1 MTNKT
6 RLHVCVVHYI
16 LTFLGSFTNSDK
28 HPQHPAQPAHTTM
41 LSDSLYSLA
50 RSKLHLSTSSKDS
63 TSLHRW
69 VLIKNSIV
77 NSLSST
83 TPPALPDTHNDS
95 VDEDDDDADE
105 VLNSVEVVNSFMF
118 PDAGKLVSESTT
130 EEAKASEAQW
140 LDSLL
145 ETLGDDDDDDFNVD
159 SEHNVSTLP
168 ADDDEFPLYS
178 PIVSPMSSSDD
189 LPSDSYYPTSPISV
203 PYPPYHPPLIHAYDF
218 TTFEPLEPLISSF
231 SAPYEDPLPY
241 HNLDDLEDVPD
252 AIEDTSDDESDA
264 PTTPSLGRSSSSL
277 TLDPASVPLPA
288 ERSRLRH
295 SDPRVYIDGDDQY
308 FCFEFDPLPF
318 PDEHLTTSYNQC

>member
-1 MTNKT
+1 
-6 RLHVCVVHYI
+6 
-16 LTFLGSFTNSDK
+16 
-28 HPQHPAQPAHTTM
+28 M

-83 TPPALPDTHNDS
+83 TPPTLPNNDS

-105 VLNSVEVVNSFMF
+105 VLDSVEVVNSFMF

-145 ETLGDDDDDDFNVD
+145 ETLGDDDDDDFGVD

-168 ADDDEFPLYS
+168 ADEYEFPLYS
-178 PIVSPMSSSDD
+178 PIVSPVSSSDD
-189 LPSDSYYPTSPISV
+189 LPSESYYPTSSISV
-203 PYPPYHPPLIHAYDF
+203 PYSPYPPPLIHAYDF
-218 TTFEPLEPLISSF
+218 DPTFEPLEPLVSSF

-241 HNLDDLEDVPD
+241 HNLDNLEDVPD

-277 TLDPASVPLPA
+277 TLDPASVPLPPA
-288 ERSRLRH
+288 ERSSRLRH
-295 SDPRVYIDGDDQY
+295 SDPRVYIDVDEQY
-308 FCFEFDPLPF
+308 FCFEMDPLPF
-318 PDEHLTTSYNQC
+318 FDEHFTTSYNHNQC

>member
-1 MTNKT
+1 M
-6 RLHVCVVHYI
+6 
-16 LTFLGSFTNSDK
+16 GSFTSDK
-28 HPQHPAQPAHTTM
+28 HPLHSTQPAHTTM

-83 TPPALPDTHNDS
+83 PPPAQPDTNNDS

-105 VLNSVEVVNSFMF
+105 VLDSVEVVNSFMF

-189 LPSDSYYPTSPISV
+189 LPSDSYFPTSSISV
-203 PYPPYHPPLIHAYDF
+203 PYSPYHPPLIHAYDF
-218 TTFEPLEPLISSF
+218 TTFEPLEPLVSSF

-241 HNLDDLEDVPD
+241 NNLDNLEDVPD

-288 ERSRLRH
+288 ERSSRLRH

-308 FCFEFDPLPF
+308 FCFEIDPLPF
-318 PDEHLTTSYNQC
+318 PDEHFTTSYNQC

>member
-1 MTNKT
+1 
-6 RLHVCVVHYI
+6 
-16 LTFLGSFTNSDK
+16 
-28 HPQHPAQPAHTTM
+28 M

-83 TPPALPDTHNDS
+83 TPPTLPNNDS

-105 VLNSVEVVNSFMF
+105 VLDSVEVSNSFMF
-118 PDAGKLVSESTT
+118 PDAGMLVTESTT

-145 ETLGDDDDDDFNVD
+145 ETLGDDDDDDFGVD

-168 ADDDEFPLYS
+168 ADEDEFPLYS
-178 PIVSPMSSSDD
+178 PVVSPMSSSDD
-189 LPSDSYYPTSPISV
+189 LPSESYYPTSSISV
-203 PYPPYHPPLIHAYDF
+203 PYSPYPPPLIHAYDF
-218 TTFEPLEPLISSF
+218 DPTFEPLEPLVSSF

-241 HNLDDLEDVPD
+241 HNLDNLEDVPD

-277 TLDPASVPLPA
+277 TLDPASVPLPPA
-288 ERSRLRH
+288 ERSSRLRH
-295 SDPRVYIDGDDQY
+295 SDPRVYIDVDDQY
-308 FCFEFDPLPF
+308 FCFHMDPLPF
-318 PDEHLTTSYNQC
+318 PDEHFTTSYNHNQC